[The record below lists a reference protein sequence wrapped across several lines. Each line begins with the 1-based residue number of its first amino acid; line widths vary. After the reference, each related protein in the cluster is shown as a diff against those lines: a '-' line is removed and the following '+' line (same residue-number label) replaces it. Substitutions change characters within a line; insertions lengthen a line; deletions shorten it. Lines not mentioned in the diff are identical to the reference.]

1 MYYND
6 GLNLQNNAELCFSR
20 DISEPRLSPVVLLLV
35 PFIAGAISVATLPVA
50 NRVVIAMGAICVAS
64 YLIGALRSGFSMPKE
79 LIFLAAFIIW
89 SLTGT
94 FVAIAQ
100 QLVIVK
106 IITMLQIFIMAVIIA
121 HYASSTKAVSFMF
134 WGALIGA
141 AIVAA
146 SAVVTGEYQSAGAGV
161 ERAAGIAMNSNA
173 FAMTL
178 VYATIA
184 LLYFFKTWK
193 LKILKLSVFGVLLIV
208 GKLII
213 SSGSRKG
220 FISFALLLILWFA
233 FSYAKDIFRKPVA
246 ALFTL
251 AILLGLFGFMAKQM
265 ANTILGERLESAV
278 VIAEGGISSEGSI
291 QTRQILAREGI
302 AFIKNSPIFGLGLNN
317 FMVHS
322 TQGLYSHNNYI
333 EVTTGSG
340 LPGGVL
346 YYMVFVFWALRL
358 LRLRKSVLSD
368 KERDFLNIA
377 ISFLIVRL
385 IVDIALVSYY
395 TKISWIFLAILIGFT
410 YHLEKR
416 VKAQTQLEEYY
427 PVNDFDD
434 QRDI

>member
-6 GLNLQNNAELCFSR
+6 DLNSQNNAELYFSR
-20 DISEPRLSPVVLLLV
+20 DISEPRLSPGILLLL
-35 PFIAGAISVATLPVA
+35 PFIIGSISVAALPVA
-50 NRVVIAMGAICVAS
+50 NRVVVAMGAICVAS

-89 SLTGT
+89 SLTGS

-100 QLVIVK
+100 QLLMEK
-106 IITMLQIFIMAVIIA
+106 IITLIQIFIMVVIIA
-121 HYASSTKAVSFMF
+121 HYTNSTKAVSFMF
-134 WGALIGA
+134 WGTLIGA

-146 SAVVTGEYQSAGAGV
+146 SAVLTGEYQSAGASV

-251 AILLGLFGFMAKQM
+251 VILFGIFGFMAKQM

-278 VIAEGGISSEGSI
+278 VIAEGGSGSEGSI
-291 QTRQILAREGI
+291 QTREVLVREGV
-302 AFIKNSPIFGLGLNN
+302 AFIKSSPIFGLGLNN

-358 LRLRKSVLSD
+358 WRLRKSELSD
-368 KERDFLNIA
+368 KERNFLNIA
-377 ISFLIVRL
+377 MSFLIVRL
-385 IVDIALVSYY
+385 IVDLVLVSYY

-416 VKAQTQLEEYY
+416 VKAQREIEQYY

-434 QRDI
+434 QRAV